1 MLEPAHCFS
10 LLLLLLLLFFLKVTS
25 LAIIFI
31 LKDKELR
38 AVFIRLL
45 AQLFSGYRS
54 CLTLIRIHPKPVIT
68 FNKVRTKIISR
79 SSMFTTTIKF
89 QDIRSKCRIIIF
101 HSFIH
106 AFMHSFLFWLSN
118 CSNVLYSV
126 VVNLKTVDKI
136 CVCPLKEN

>member
-68 FNKVRTKIISR
+68 FNKVHTKIISR

-89 QDIRSKCRIIIF
+89 QDIRSKWRIIIF

-106 AFMHSFLFWLSN
+106 AFMHSFLVWLSN

-136 CVCPLKEN
+136 CLSPLKEN

>member
-10 LLLLLLLLFFLKVTS
+10 LLLLVLLFFFLKVTS

-68 FNKVRTKIISR
+68 FNKVHTKIISR

-89 QDIRSKCRIIIF
+89 QDIRSK
-101 HSFIH
+101 
-106 AFMHSFLFWLSN
+106 
-118 CSNVLYSV
+118 
-126 VVNLKTVDKI
+126 
-136 CVCPLKEN
+136 

>member
-68 FNKVRTKIISR
+68 FNKVHTKIIGR

-89 QDIRSKCRIIIF
+89 QARHKKQMKDYYF
-101 HSFIH
+101 SFIH
-106 AFMHSFLFWLSN
+106 SCILSFFWLSN

>member
-68 FNKVRTKIISR
+68 FNKVLTKIISR
-79 SSMFTTTIKF
+79 SSMFTTTIKC

-106 AFMHSFLFWLSN
+106 AFMHSFLFL
-118 CSNVLYSV
+118 V
-126 VVNLKTVDKI
+126 V
-136 CVCPLKEN
+136 